1 MDRAQGRRH
10 KLCVPAG
17 RMGGEPLDAGD
28 LSQTRHLEAAAIIV
42 IRLLFSGRHPHSVL
56 AFVSPDP
63 R

>member
-1 MDRAQGRRH
+1 
-10 KLCVPAG
+10 
-17 RMGGEPLDAGD
+17 MGGEPLDAGD